1 MRKRRRNRPTDVKDT
16 TPIDSQDII
25 NEALKGLPKWTAP
38 SDPDEI
44 DWRLL
49 HVVGIMRGPTPELSE
64 KTLEMIRRWFRDA
77 PGTSDHD
84 DPEEPSA

>member
-25 NEALKGLPKWTAP
+25 NEALKGLPTWTAP

-49 HVVGIMRGPTPELSE
+49 HVVGIMRGPAHKFSDETIL
-64 KTLEMIRRWFRDA
+64 RWLRDA